1 MTIVAVPT
9 GDTGHRFT
17 RGGRDIR
24 VRVQEVAGG
33 AGDGHVLVFGEP
45 ADNCLVRV
53 HSRCLYGEALGSQ
66 DCDCGPEL
74 AKALDRIQD
83 EGAGVL
89 VYLEQEGR
97 GCGLVAKA
105 HGYRESERSGADTF
119 TSYERLGLPADART
133 YTHAATSLLGLG
145 LSRVRLLTNNPD
157 KVAALTAAGIAVTAV
172 PLATT
177 PSATGRRSI
186 WRPNASGA
194 GTGSPPTLPPG
205 SRRRRCWIGPNP
217 SRTAGTSVATGR
229 SGMLPCAR
237 AGSWGGF
244 VTQVTNVRFPATM
257 SEPRHSVPRSRC
269 ARTDRRAAGRGPPRR
284 SVHAA
289 TSGNGT

>member
-24 VRVQEVAGG
+24 VRVHEVAGG
-33 AGDGHVLVFGEP
+33 ADDGHVLVFGEP
-45 ADNCLVRV
+45 ANGCLVRV

-74 AKALDRIQD
+74 AKSLDHIQD

-133 YTHAATSLLGLG
+133 YTHAATSLLALG
-145 LSRVRLLTNNPD
+145 LTRVRLLT
-157 KVAALTAAGIAVTAV
+157 
-172 PLATT
+172 TT
-177 PSATGRRSI
+177 PTRSPPSPTPESRSPRSPWPRPRSATGRRNI
-186 WRPNASGA
+186 WKPSGSGA
-194 GTGSPPTLPPG
+194 DTGFPPTPARG
-205 SRRRRCWIGPNP
+205 SRKPPCWIGPNRSTRATTSADAP
-217 SRTAGTSVATGR
+217 VRVPPRTPGR
-229 SGMLPCAR
+229 SV
-237 AGSWGGF
+237 
-244 VTQVTNVRFPATM
+244 VTQVTM
-257 SEPRHSVPRSRC
+257 SDFRLP
-269 ARTDRRAAGRGPPRR
+269 
-284 SVHAA
+284 
-289 TSGNGT
+289 

>member
-177 PSATGRRSI
+177 PLS
-186 WRPNASGA
+186 
-194 GTGSPPTLPPG
+194 
-205 SRRRRCWIGPNP
+205 
-217 SRTAGTSVATGR
+217 
-229 SGMLPCAR
+229 
-237 AGSWGGF
+237 
-244 VTQVTNVRFPATM
+244 
-257 SEPRHSVPRSRC
+257 
-269 ARTDRRAAGRGPPRR
+269 DRAAQYLEAKRQQRGHWIPTDTSSRESQAALLDRPEPQPHGR
-284 SVHAA
+284 
-289 TSGNGT
+289 N